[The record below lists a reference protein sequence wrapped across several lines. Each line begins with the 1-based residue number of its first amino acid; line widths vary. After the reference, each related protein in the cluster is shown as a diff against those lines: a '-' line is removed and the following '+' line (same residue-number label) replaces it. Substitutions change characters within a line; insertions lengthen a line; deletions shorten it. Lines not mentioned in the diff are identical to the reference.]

1 MAPHIDRIQ
10 PDQGKEGQK
19 WVTLQGDLDGTT
31 KLLWGNKEVSVDD
44 TFVENYGDS
53 TDVDV
58 EVPPGKGTVHVV
70 AVRDDGKSNSVD
82 FTYV

>member
-1 MAPHIDRIQ
+1 MAPHIDRIR
-10 PDQGKEGQK
+10 PDEGKAGRK
-19 WVTLQGDLDGTT
+19 WGTLQGDLDGST
-31 KLLWGNKEVSVDD
+31 KLLWGDREVGIDE

-58 EVPPGKGTVHVV
+58 EVPPGKGTVQVT
-70 AVRDDGKSNSVD
+70 AVRDDGKSNSVS